1 MNKVAGTASVA
12 SLLSAACLVGT
23 KLLRALAP
31 YTIAVPFPS
40 HLASGPYAE
49 EQGGISV
56 VLCDCFVTFHKW
68 LFTP

>member
-1 MNKVAGTASVA
+1 MSKVAGTASVA

-23 KLLRALAP
+23 EVLRALAP
-31 YTIAVPFPS
+31 YPITMPFPS
-40 HLASGPYAE
+40 HLAAGPYAE
-49 EQGGISV
+49 ERGGISV